1 MRIAAVALSVC
12 LLLFSMAG
20 AVAQGNSHADDV
32 LDDALGHWRAASW
45 YSRLGDDNITAI
57 ETESLRNSWA
67 AVAGLPANERPSLYA
82 KDARWP
88 DTVAEIARLSEQAA
102 TAADRGDAS
111 QADAA
116 LARIGDALAEARRRA
131 GISGF
136 SDAVRRYRDAIDRL
150 SGLVKFA
157 EQRRGASFDDAQRAQ
172 AKQAASDCAEA
183 LAAAERAVPP
193 RWQDD
198 EKLKELIKQN
208 FDSVAA
214 VRAGL
219 DRGASGLEI
228 AAAINVARSNY
239 YLLFLSYG

>member
-1 MRIAAVALSVC
+1 MRALAAAFLA
-12 LLLFSMAG
+12 LLLCFSAS
-20 AVAQGNSHADDV
+20 AIAQTRSHADDV
-32 LDDALGHWRAASW
+32 LEDALSHWRAATW

-67 AVAGLPANERPSLYA
+67 VVAALPAGERPSLYA
-82 KDARWP
+82 KDAHWP
-88 DTVAEIARLSEQAA
+88 ETVAEIAKLSEQAA

-111 QADAA
+111 QTDAA
-116 LARIGDALAEARRRA
+116 LARVGDALAEARKRA

-136 SDAVRRYRDAIDRL
+136 ADAVRRYRDAVDRL

-157 EQRRGASFDDAQRAQ
+157 EQRRGASFDEAQRAQ
-172 AKQAASDCAEA
+172 VKQAAADCAGA
-183 LAAAERAVPP
+183 LAAAGHAIPP
-193 RWQDD
+193 RWHDD

-208 FDSVAA
+208 LDSVAA
-214 VRAGL
+214 VRTGL

-228 AAAINVARSNY
+228 AAAINVVRSNY